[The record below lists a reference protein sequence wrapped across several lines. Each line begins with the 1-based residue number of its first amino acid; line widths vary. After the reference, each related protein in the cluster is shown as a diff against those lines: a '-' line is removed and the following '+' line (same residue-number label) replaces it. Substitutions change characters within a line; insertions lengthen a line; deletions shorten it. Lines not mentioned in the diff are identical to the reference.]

1 MPGDKQK
8 QMKKLYCL
16 ILTLVLSACALS
28 PGEKTQLRVL
38 LAGSLIVPF
47 DDLEAAFEAKH
58 PDVDVLIDAHGSIQ
72 CVRHVTELE
81 ELADIVAVAD
91 YALLPMLMYETKDPE
106 TGQPYATWTLQFATN
121 RLGIAYTPQS
131 AHADEIS
138 AENWYEI
145 LSQPDV
151 LLGLSDPR
159 FDACG
164 YRGLMLAQLAGSHYG
179 GQDIFADLFGS
190 RFTQPI
196 RIQTRGDVSI
206 ILVPEVLQPE
216 KDSGLVMR
224 GSSVRLLALLQSG
237 DLDYAFEYESVARQ
251 HGLEFLPLPPEIDLS
266 DKVYQDNY
274 ERVRVSLDFQRFA
287 SVNPE
292 FEGHAIA
299 YGLTIPA
306 NAPHPDLAVEF
317 IQFLVGPEGQAIMA
331 ESQHPMILPPV
342 TDSKDA
348 LPKPL
353 QTLVK

>member
-1 MPGDKQK
+1 
-8 QMKKLYCL
+8 MKKLYCL
-16 ILTLVLSACALS
+16 ILALALSACALS
-28 PGEKTQLRVL
+28 SGEKTQMHVL
-38 LAGSLIVPF
+38 LAGSLVIPF
-47 DDLEAAFEAKH
+47 NDLEAAFEAKH
-58 PDVDVLIDAHGSIQ
+58 PDVDVLMDGHGSIQ
-72 CVRHVTELE
+72 CVRHVTELD
-81 ELADIVAVAD
+81 ELADVVAVAD
-91 YALLPMLMYETKDPE
+91 YALIPMLMYETRDPE

-145 LSQPDV
+145 LSRPDV

-164 YRGLMLAQLAGSHYG
+164 YRGLMLAQLAGFHYG
-179 GQDIFADLFGS
+179 DQDIFSNLFGS
-190 RFTQPI
+190 RFTQPV
-196 RIQTRGDVSI
+196 RVQTHGDVSA
-206 ILVPEVLQPE
+206 ILIPEVLQPE

-266 DKVYQDNY
+266 DKAYQGNY
-274 ERVRVSLDFQRFA
+274 ERVRVSLEFQRFA

-292 FEGHAIA
+292 FEGQAID

-317 IQFLVGPEGQAIMA
+317 IQFLVGPEGQAVM
-331 ESQHPMILPPV
+331 ERNQHPMILPPV
-342 TDSKDA
+342 ADNGEA
-348 LPKPL
+348 LSAAL
-353 QTLVK
+353 QPMVER

>member
-16 ILTLVLSACALS
+16 ILALVLSACALP

-38 LAGSLIVPF
+38 LAGSLILPF
-47 DDLEAAFEAKH
+47 DDLESAFEEQH

-121 RLGIAYTPQS
+121 RLGIAYTSQS

-145 LSQPDV
+145 LSRPDV

-164 YRGLMLAQLAGSHYG
+164 YRGLMLAQLAGLHYG
-179 GQDIFADLFGS
+179 AQSIFADLFGS
-190 RFTQPI
+190 RFTQSI
-196 RIQTRGDVSI
+196 RVQTRGDVSTI
-206 ILVPEVLQPE
+206 PVPEVLQPE
-216 KDSGLVMR
+216 KESGLVMR

-251 HGLEFLPLPPEIDLS
+251 HGLEFLPLSPEIDLS
-266 DKVYQDNY
+266 DKAYQDNY

-292 FEGHAIA
+292 FEGQAIA

-331 ESQHPMILPPV
+331 ENRHPMILPPV
-342 TDSKDA
+342 ADNKDA
-348 LPKPL
+348 LPTAL
-353 QTLVK
+353 QALVK

>member
-1 MPGDKQK
+1 
-8 QMKKLYCL
+8 MKKSYYL
-16 ILTLVLSACALS
+16 ILTLALVLSACALP

-38 LAGSLIVPF
+38 LAGSLIIPF
-47 DDLEAAFEAKH
+47 DDLESAFEEKH
-58 PDVDVLIDAHGSIQ
+58 PDVDVLMDGHGSIQ

-91 YALLPMLMYETKDPE
+91 YALIPMLMYETRDPE

-145 LSQPDV
+145 LSRPGV

-179 GQDIFADLFGS
+179 GQDIFADLFGR

-196 RIQTRGDVSI
+196 RVQTRGDVSA
-206 ILVPEVLQPE
+206 ILIPEVLQPE

-266 DKVYQDNY
+266 DKTYQDNY

-292 FEGHAIA
+292 FEGQAIA

-306 NAPHPDLAVEF
+306 NAPHPDLAAEF

-331 ESQHPMILPPV
+331 KNRHPMILPPV
-342 TDSKDA
+342 ADDRDA
-348 LPKPL
+348 LPAAL

>member
-1 MPGDKQK
+1 
-8 QMKKLYCL
+8 MKKLYCL
-16 ILTLVLSACALS
+16 ILALVLSACALS

-47 DDLEAAFEAKH
+47 DDLEAAFEEQH
-58 PDVDVLIDAHGSIQ
+58 PGVDVLIDAHGSIQ
-72 CVRHVTELE
+72 CVRHVTELDG
-81 ELADIVAVAD
+81 LADIVAVAD
-91 YALLPMLMYETKDPE
+91 YALIPMLMYETQDPE
-106 TGQPYATWTLQFATN
+106 TGQPYAAWTLQFATN

-131 AHADEIS
+131 AHAGEIS

-145 LSQPDV
+145 LSRPDV

-164 YRGLMLAQLAGSHYG
+164 YRGLMLAQLAGPHYG
-179 GQDIFADLFGS
+179 DQDIFADLFGS

-196 RIQTRGDVSI
+196 RVQTRGDVSA

-216 KDSGLVMR
+216 KNSGLVMR

-266 DKVYQDNY
+266 DIAYQDNY

-292 FEGHAIA
+292 FEGQTIA

-306 NAPHPDLAVEF
+306 NAPHPDLSVEF

-331 ESQHPMILPPV
+331 KNQHPMI
-342 TDSKDA
+342 
-348 LPKPL
+348 
-353 QTLVK
+353 